1 MPTWKIEYPNLLE
14 SDRITLNV
22 ELELIRNDPML
33 TNCEVTESQSALIT
47 TLTASFLGLDPE
59 DPRVAEIMRR
69 KGTLQL
75 PVNVW
80 MPLQVSRLVPNE
92 NGRYEVARD
101 NEPRFSGG
109 RYERPDRLSGQRAD
123 VVMIDDMVSFNREFP
138 LRVGDPIGIDP
149 ATGRVVP
156 NSENPIGR
164 VIHENLSLISNPQV
178 GIVAGV
184 DVAAGSDRSEF
195 IVARRGFPEDAARA
209 FRQEFMGEFPEEEC
223 IPLRTELTVLEAD
236 SPPRMPIG
244 FTVQERIGTA
254 VQEQENRVILA
265 ALDGTFTNQR
275 EPLIPRP
282 VAVPVPEPVQE
293 TFIRRTRFERIID
306 DTDELYPL

>member
-164 VIHENLSLISNPQV
+164 VIHENL
-178 GIVAGV
+178 
-184 DVAAGSDRSEF
+184 F
-195 IVARRGFPEDAARA
+195 
-209 FRQEFMGEFPEEEC
+209 
-223 IPLRTELTVLEAD
+223 RTELTVLEAD

>member
-1 MPTWKIEYPNLLE
+1 MILIGGRGIILLPTEIQLSLFGAFQGSLILGIMVSTPSRDNRCRKWFMPTWKIEYPNLLE

-164 VIHENLSLISNPQV
+164 VIHENL
-178 GIVAGV
+178 
-184 DVAAGSDRSEF
+184 F
-195 IVARRGFPEDAARA
+195 
-209 FRQEFMGEFPEEEC
+209 
-223 IPLRTELTVLEAD
+223 RTELTVLEAD